1 MILTR
6 RLALLAV
13 TALIPGAAQARR
25 QRRGNRIDAL
35 AREQAALADSQPKLV
50 KTIRIVGEPPPYA
63 PAGHAG
69 EQFRW
74 RSFDD
79 IYDGVPPFNGKR

>member
-13 TALIPGAAQARR
+13 AALIPGAAQARK
-25 QRRGNRIDAL
+25 RRGNRIDAL